1 MPLSSPL
8 RRMQPIW
15 KLVKATASEWQYN
28 QVSLLA
34 AALAYYTVFSIAPLM
49 VLVIMLVGLVFG
61 ESAAQGELVQQLEQV
76 VGPEA
81 AQVIETAIANLRE
94 DQSGGTV
101 QFIVSIGFVAF
112 GAMNVFLQI
121 QDSLNKIWHVKPKPM
136 QNLLR
141 FLRKRLLT
149 FAMVLI
155 VAFLLVVSFISNT
168 VMGTLV
174 NVLSEALPDFFPI
187 WRILSFSISLVM
199 LTMLFAAIYTLLPD
213 AKVAWKD
220 ALVGATLTTV
230 LFVTGQ
236 FLFGQVLSRTEF
248 GSAYGI
254 AGSFVILIT
263 WIYYAAHIFFL
274 GAEFTEVYAERLGTP
289 IVPEPHAVA
298 IKKEAEVHQY

>member
-1 MPLSSPL
+1 V
-8 RRMQPIW
+8 QPIW
-15 KLVKATASEWQYN
+15 QLLKATVSEWQFN

-34 AALAYYTVFSIAPLM
+34 AALAYHTVFSIAPLM

-81 AQVIETAIANLRE
+81 AQVIETAIASLRE
-94 DQSGGTV
+94 DQSGDTI
-101 QFIVSIGFVAF
+101 QFIVSLGFVAF
-112 GAMNVFLQI
+112 GAINVFLQI
-121 QDSLNKIWHVKPKPM
+121 QGALNKIWHVKPRPR
-136 QNLLR
+136 QNLFR

-149 FAMVLI
+149 FAMVLVI
-155 VAFLLVVSFISNT
+155 AFLLVVSFISNT

-174 NVLSEALPDFFPI
+174 NLLSDALPDFFPV
-187 WRILSFSISLVM
+187 WRLLSFSISLVM
-199 LTMLFAAIYTLLPD
+199 LTLLFAAIYTLLPD
-213 AKVAWKD
+213 AKVTWKD
-220 ALVGATLTTV
+220 ALVGSTLTTV
-230 LFVTGQ
+230 LFVIGQ

-289 IVPEPHAVA
+289 IVPEPHAVS
-298 IKKEAEVHQY
+298 IKQEAEVHQY